1 MTGLSR
7 PHEPGPPDAAEWD
20 KAAITFATEQ
30 LTRVRASAT
39 AWTGTVGT
47 LLGLF
52 GAVAVVGGGTT
63 KLADVPDPAL
73 RWVIVGLVAV
83 AGALAGIS
91 VVTGVRAAQGASL
104 RTSDNWSGSAYRA
117 AVVSNTA
124 DALDWLRWARW
135 TGLGAALT
143 VFSIGLLGLISVA
156 AQPSKLGHLDRR
168 RRRPG
173 RHGPLRFDRPHR
185 RRAAHRERHP
195 GGKRPRHHP
204 GHRLPGLLTLRV
216 PPAVGAAADL
226 VVPPAVRL
234 AVVQDPLDVAEVG
247 VGSARRGPPAAV
259 PDRTPRRRD
268 RTARTARAR
277 PPRCSARGP
286 ARSGSTRITQCPD
299 SRTLPRAQRTPSAF
313 VSNRTTSPCATPS
326 WRNGT
331 FSTRAVSAV
340 NSVAHRPS
348 VSYGSHPSRGA
359 NLNQILTAPR
369 AGALVHVGRGGHA
382 VHPPPPMAPA

>member
-156 AQPSKLGHLDRR
+156 AQPSK
-168 RRRPG
+168 
-173 RHGPLRFDRPHR
+173 
-185 RRAAHRERHP
+185 
-195 GGKRPRHHP
+195 
-204 GHRLPGLLTLRV
+204 
-216 PPAVGAAADL
+216 PATST
-226 VVPPAVRL
+226 
-234 AVVQDPLDVAEVG
+234 AVVVDQAG
-247 VGSARRGPPAAV
+247 TARCGSIGRTADGRLTVNGTPAANV
-259 PDRTPRRRD
+259 RDITPV
-268 RTARTARAR
+268 TA
-277 PPRCSARGP
+277 CP
-286 ARSGSTRITQCPD
+286 AS
-299 SRTLPRAQRTPSAF
+299 
-313 VSNRTTSPCATPS
+313 
-326 WRNGT
+326 
-331 FSTRAVSAV
+331 
-340 NSVAHRPS
+340 
-348 VSYGSHPSRGA
+348 
-359 NLNQILTAPR
+359 
-369 AGALVHVGRGGHA
+369 
-382 VHPPPPMAPA
+382 